1 MIHQTFYRLPEAKR
15 RLILDSLIAEF
26 TLRPPADAR
35 ISAVVELA
43 GISRGSFYQYF
54 DGMSDA
60 EIAVLH
66 YLGAQR
72 YAELAALIRSG
83 HGDLFSALAQLF
95 RREMER
101 SKDPGFAALLR
112 NLSLPRTFVPAA
124 NRAGLPDAPDPLEL
138 LSALD
143 LAVFRL
149 PDIRFAMETVDL
161 ATGALER
168 LLRSV
173 LEGHIPREDAE
184 KACDRVLDIIRLG
197 ALSDPPGRQ
206 AHQGE
211 II

>member
-1 MIHQTFYRLPEAKR
+1 V
-15 RLILDSLIAEF
+15 LILDSLIAEF

-60 EIAVLH
+60 EIAVLY

-161 ATGALER
+161 ATGAPGTAPAFGFGGGT
-168 LLRSV
+168 S
-173 LEGHIPREDAE
+173 
-184 KACDRVLDIIRLG
+184 
-197 ALSDPPGRQ
+197 PGRMPRKPAIACWTSSGSVRCQIPQ
-206 AHQGE
+206 ADRLIKE
-211 II
+211 R